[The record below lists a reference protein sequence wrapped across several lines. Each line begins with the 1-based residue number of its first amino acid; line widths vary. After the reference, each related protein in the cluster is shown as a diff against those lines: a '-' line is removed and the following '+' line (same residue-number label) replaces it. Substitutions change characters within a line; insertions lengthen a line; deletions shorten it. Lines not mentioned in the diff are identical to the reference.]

1 MGRNIAMRN
10 MRLITKNEY
19 HFKRLFIAKI
29 SIYLSSSSS
38 SPNAKIFS
46 LGDEQ

>member
-19 HFKRLFIAKI
+19 HFKRLFMAKI
-29 SIYLSSSSS
+29 SIYLSSSS

>member
-19 HFKRLFIAKI
+19 HFKRLFMAKI
-29 SIYLSSSSS
+29 SIYLSSS